1 MTMMS
6 KKKLSQEAFDAAVED
21 LVDGLGLEIEEAIES
36 ACEEFEI
43 QGFCLDGIV
52 KQKGGAEVLAKLPTA
67 MAAAAL
73 KAALQGEKEALR
85 SAVGSLGKELE
96 EAANKEDTD
105 EAARLLLASAKAD
118 AAELLLTCVDKA
130 ESEKD
135 ADLLTQSLSALLRQL
150 SSDHARDHLVQENGP
165 RRLVALLEAAGDE
178 DQEAR
183 RVLLLRV
190 CAASMAEQEEGK
202 CGYMSWGLPKII
214 AGRLASFQGKADK
227 DSLEACCQCVKGIL
241 TADDTRPTPLAME
254 AQFGGEFAKALSM
267 DKDGVTASLLSCLG
281 RVARECSETGW
292 DPDVRECARQV
303 ALGLKK
309 IALNDEICKKFV
321 EDSPACVPT
330 LLSFMTS
337 SARDPK
343 GKEVFQAVLQ
353 LLRQVS
359 ACDTVKKE
367 LVERDAT
374 EALCDLLE
382 DHERMR
388 SAGERPGGLG
398 TVAIQSVLYVL
409 TNMTLRS
416 PDVAERLADLGG
428 FDRVRQVEASYP
440 DKPKLLRQ
448 CCLLVRNSAVRSA
461 KVREVL
467 LKGGM
472 EAVVRRVKERHADQC
487 GDVCAAALRDMGL
500 ADYNA

>member
-1 MTMMS
+1 
-6 KKKLSQEAFDAAVED
+6 
-21 LVDGLGLEIEEAIES
+21 
-36 ACEEFEI
+36 
-43 QGFCLDGIV
+43 
-52 KQKGGAEVLAKLPTA
+52 
-67 MAAAAL
+67 
-73 KAALQGEKEALR
+73 
-85 SAVGSLGKELE
+85 
-96 EAANKEDTD
+96 
-105 EAARLLLASAKAD
+105 
-118 AAELLLTCVDKA
+118 
-130 ESEKD
+130 
-135 ADLLTQSLSALLRQL
+135 
-150 SSDHARDHLVQENGP
+150 
-165 RRLVALLEAAGDE
+165 
-178 DQEAR
+178 
-183 RVLLLRV
+183 
-190 CAASMAEQEEGK
+190 
-202 CGYMSWGLPKII
+202 
-214 AGRLASFQGKADK
+214 
-227 DSLEACCQCVKGIL
+227 
-241 TADDTRPTPLAME
+241 ME

-343 GKEVFQAVLQ
+343 GKEVFQAVLQVRFEEQRGGGHDSALTFSSPPRRLRHSYLFFYFVFWGTRANPQ

-487 GDVCAAALRDMGL
+487 GDVCSAALRDMGL
-500 ADYNA
+500 ADYHA